1 MSFNFMAA
9 VIICSDFGAQE
20 NKVCQCSH
28 CFPIYLPLS
37 DRTRYYDHFLNTN
50 VYFMFYLNIY
60 VYIYIGFPGSS
71 AIEKQIRSLGWENP
85 LEKEI
90 ATHSSILAWEIPWT
104 AETQGLQFVESQRV
118 RHNLVSK
125 QQQCVCVCVSVCVS
139 VCVCI
144 SNHIILN

>member
-1 MSFNFMAA
+1 MSFNFMAS
-9 VIICSDFGAQE
+9 VIICSDFAAQE
-20 NKVCQCSH
+20 NKVCQCFH

-37 DRTRYYDHFLNTN
+37 YGTRYYDHFLNTN

-60 VYIYIGFPGSS
+60 VYVYIYIYVVFPGSS
-71 AIEKQIRSLGWENP
+71 AIEKQIQSLGRENS

-104 AETQGLQFVESQRV
+104 AETQGLQFMASQRV

-125 QQQCVCVCVSVCVS
+125 QQQCVCVCLC
-139 VCVCI
+139 VCVCVCV
-144 SNHIILN
+144 